1 MNPLVSIIVPVFN
14 VEKYLKE
21 CLDSILNQT
30 YENIEVIL
38 VDDGSSDSSGKICD
52 EYLKKDS
59 RIKVFHK
66 TNGGLSDARNYGVE
80 NSNGEYIIFVDSD
93 DYLSKYTLEFSIK
106 EIKEQN
112 AEILVFAMK
121 REKKEKEILEYKKNI
136 FNREEGIIELFKGN
150 LYRFSA
156 CGKIYKSNI
165 VKKYQFPKGKIH
177 EDQATTY
184 KYFLEANKI
193 VYIDYIGYI
202 YYRRENSILTK
213 KYNIKRLDSFEHWNN
228 IILALKRENFKIR
241 EQVYLRYAYWIL
253 DNLNYILNSQNKEKA
268 KLKYL
273 FLIKSKIKIY
283 RFQLLR
289 YNKINIKIQLI
300 LFFINYKIFYKL
312 KNYRGKNK

>member
-14 VEKYLKE
+14 VEKYLEE

-38 VDDGSSDSSGKICD
+38 VDDGSTDSSGKICD

-59 RIKVFHK
+59 KIKVFHK

-106 EIKEQN
+106 EIKD
-112 AEILVFAMK
+112 AAADILVFAIK
-121 REKKEKEILEYKKNI
+121 REKEEKEILEYKKNI

-156 CGKIYKSNI
+156 CGKIYKTNI
-165 VKKYQFPKGKIH
+165 VKKYKFPEGKIH

-184 KYFLEANKI
+184 KYFLDANKI
-193 VYIDYIGYI
+193 AYIDYVGYI
-202 YYRRENSILTK
+202 YYKRENSILTK
-213 KYNIKRLDSFEHWNN
+213 KYNIKRLDSFSNWQEIVENMKN
-228 IILALKRENFKIR
+228 ENFNIKK
-241 EQVYLRYAYWIL
+241 QVYVRYLWWIF
-253 DNLNYILNSQNKEKA
+253 DNLSYIISTNDSKDI
-268 KLKYL
+268 KLKYMEIIKGSLKGNRLKL
-273 FLIKSKIKIY
+273 FW
-283 RFQLLR
+283 
-289 YNKINIKIQLI
+289 YNKYQLKYVILYLIFMINIK
-300 LFFINYKIFYKL
+300 LFCEIKGVK
-312 KNYRGKNK
+312 

>member
-14 VEKYLKE
+14 VEKYLEE

-38 VDDGSSDSSGKICD
+38 VDDGSTDSSGKICD

-106 EIKEQN
+106 EIKD
-112 AEILVFAMK
+112 AAADILVFAIK
-121 REKKEKEILEYKKNI
+121 REKEEKEILEYKKNI

-156 CGKIYKSNI
+156 WGKIYKTSI
-165 VKKYQFPKGKIH
+165 VKKYKFPEGKIH

-184 KYFLEANKI
+184 KYFLDANKI
-193 VYIDYIGYI
+193 AYIDYVGYI
-202 YYRRENSILTK
+202 YYKRENSILTK
-213 KYNIKRLDSFEHWNN
+213 KYNIKRLDSFSNWQEIVENMKN
-228 IILALKRENFKIR
+228 ENFSIKK
-241 EQVYLRYAYWIL
+241 QMYLRYLWWIF
-253 DNLNYILNSQNKEKA
+253 DNLNYITSTNDSKDI
-268 KLKYL
+268 KLKYMEIIKESL
-273 FLIKSKIKIY
+273 KGNRLKLFWYNKYQLKYMILYLIFLIDIKFFYKIKGE
-283 RFQLLR
+283 R
-289 YNKINIKIQLI
+289 
-300 LFFINYKIFYKL
+300 
-312 KNYRGKNK
+312 

>member
-14 VEKYLKE
+14 VEKYLEE

-38 VDDGSSDSSGKICD
+38 VDDGSTDSSGKICD

-59 RIKVFHK
+59 KIKVFHK

-106 EIKEQN
+106 EIKD
-112 AEILVFAMK
+112 AAADILVFAIK
-121 REKKEKEILEYKKNI
+121 REKEEKEILEYKKNI

-156 CGKIYKSNI
+156 CGKIYKTNI
-165 VKKYQFPKGKIH
+165 VKKYKFPEGKIH

-184 KYFLEANKI
+184 KYFLDANKI
-193 VYIDYIGYI
+193 AYIVYVGYI
-202 YYRRENSILTK
+202 YY
-213 KYNIKRLDSFEHWNN
+213 
-228 IILALKRENFKIR
+228 KREKT
-241 EQVYLRYAYWIL
+241 Y
-253 DNLNYILNSQNKEKA
+253 S
-268 KLKYL
+268 
-273 FLIKSKIKIY
+273 
-283 RFQLLR
+283 
-289 YNKINIKIQLI
+289 
-300 LFFINYKIFYKL
+300 
-312 KNYRGKNK
+312 